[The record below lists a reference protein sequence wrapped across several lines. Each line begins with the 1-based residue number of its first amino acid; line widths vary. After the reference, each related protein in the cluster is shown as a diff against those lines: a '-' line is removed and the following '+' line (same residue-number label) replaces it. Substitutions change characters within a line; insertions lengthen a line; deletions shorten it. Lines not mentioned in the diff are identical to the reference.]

1 MVAGPAPLSP
11 FAPEGRRL
19 ALVDDVIFSLDTH
32 PPSPPRLVAVPW
44 VDASEIFD
52 RARENSLAARKLH
65 KNLERIHRGDGADR
79 EIIVDEDTRQALLLI
94 LVGIE
99 ADGLLLSALVELRE
113 AAGTP
118 IVGG

>member
-1 MVAGPAPLSP
+1 
-11 FAPEGRRL
+11 
-19 ALVDDVIFSLDTH
+19 VDDVIFSLDTH

-44 VDASEIFD
+44 VDASEIFG

-65 KNLERIHRGDGADR
+65 KNSERIHRGDGTDR
-79 EIIVDEDTRQALLLI
+79 EIIVDEDMRQALLLI

-113 AAGTP
+113 AAGSP
-118 IVGG
+118 IIGG